1 MHILATNRSV
11 DGTLG
16 SNDQTTFDANLP
28 LDGTVKTKVTF
39 AGQIAFQ
46 DSAFGHRIHDNAGCT
61 A

>member
-1 MHILATNRSV
+1 V
-11 DGTLG
+11 DGALG